1 MARPAGRGPGPRR
14 PAWAWLAAL
23 AAAAAAAGARAAGGP
38 VVLSFRPGLMDGVK
52 FTGAFACDG
61 VDLAVRVAD
70 GKGPKETVWEHHL
83 SGAGW
88 ADKQVVDL
96 SAWAGKEIKL
106 ELEVSPGAAR
116 DAR

>member
-1 MARPAGRGPGPRR
+1 MATPGRGPGPRR
-14 PAWAWLAAL
+14 RAWAWLAAL
-23 AAAAAAAGARAAGGP
+23 AAAAAEAWARAACGP

-70 GKGPKETVWEHHL
+70 GKGLKTTVWEHHL

-96 SAWAGKEIKL
+96 SAWAGKDIKL